1 MLFYSGFTT
10 ISANPCTWVSRRQSI
25 DARSFWEPET
35 VGTNFS
41 ISVTVSSFC
50 TSLTDRTRIYTYW
63 KLFTL
68 NTFYHHLSWNENAVK
83 HWKSYPCSI
92 FLTLCIPS
100 PSIRNKTFFNTCE
113 SGFWNVILTVN
124 SLPTTASSRGWN
136 STNTINGCRMKRE
149 RDLRARTEG
158 MNFDVVCSSHK
169 QSCDFRRHGI

>member
-1 MLFYSGFTT
+1 MHLSEQT
-10 ISANPCTWVSRRQSI
+10 AVHRCQELLR
-25 DARSFWEPET
+25 ARD
-35 VGTNFS
+35 GRNKLLHQCNRLKLLH
-41 ISVTVSSFC
+41 I
-50 TSLTDRTRIYTYW
+50 TDRQNQNIHLLEAFHFKHIIIFNVVLLLYICFN
-63 KLFTL
+63 KH
-68 NTFYHHLSWNENAVK
+68 NLSWNANAVK

-92 FLTLCIPS
+92 FRTLCIPS